1 MSSSTAQSN
10 NEAETSAEMLERYRE
25 KLKQMISTT
34 EANLQHWKKYD
45 ADYLKLA
52 NFMQDA
58 VKTTTKPVK
67 VPFGPFAFVPGHLVH
82 TNEVTVLLGDNWFA
96 ERSVAEAVD
105 MVGRRREYTAQQM
118 RQQEETLKDLNARAK
133 AAGLGLSGDLSDLQL
148 ESSMVDEDG
157 DEVNEEGLKFVDIR
171 EDYDESGVNAKPAA
185 PSKPSAKDVSPPAVP
200 AAKLGEFEQKLFAK
214 IAELEERE
222 LLGDEADSD
231 DEDSEEE
238 EEEDL
243 EADSDGEMRFE
254 TMDDDDDDY
263 NDFPVNSALRLK
275 SSRKPKAHSKQVRFS
290 DKHLGPTSSTSLST
304 AGNSST
310 TASDIYQEMSV
321 HPATPTLRP
330 AAPLIQEINSKDQQ
344 PKALAAPHRPS
355 HAHNPSLSD
364 VVVEHSDVESVD
376 DSETDDFMFGRELQS
391 EYHQRRTLMLQADTI
406 VPKTPEEEYMA
417 QEEVNQQRDENM
429 SRFRAARLASRT
441 AIAQHVELLP
451 RPKLYSSSLQ
461 TNTVKS
467 APPPATIS
475 ESSAHRPEVPKKS
488 LKAVPTGSP
497 GPRVSRFKAERMAA
511 APSSSFATEASS
523 SFAPELPDEDAE
535 EERHAVRVVRT
546 RAPPVVRRAAP
557 KAPPVVGSAA
567 QVLPPAAAVTPR
579 PQAPDIGSN
588 QQAPVHVSEVQQ
600 SAPPK
605 KMSRFKA
612 QRLGLE

>member
-1 MSSSTAQSN
+1 MSSSTTQSKS
-10 NEAETSAEMLERYRE
+10 EAEASAEMLERYRD

-34 EANLQHWKKYD
+34 DANLQHWKKYD

-52 NFMQDA
+52 AFMQDA
-58 VKTTTKPVK
+58 VKTTTKPIK

-96 ERSVAEAVD
+96 ERSVAEAVE

-118 RQQEETLKDLNARAK
+118 KHQEETLKDLNARAK
-133 AAGLGLSGDLSDLQL
+133 AAGLGLSGDLGNLQL

-171 EDYDESGVNAKPAA
+171 EEYEDPGVDAKPAA
-185 PSKPSAKDVSPPAVP
+185 SSKPPAKAESAPAVP

-222 LLGDEADSD
+222 LLGDEGDSD
-231 DEDSEEE
+231 DEDSEDE

-263 NDFPVNSALRLK
+263 NDYPANSALRLK

-290 DKHLGPTSSTSLST
+290 EKHLGPTSSGLLPAAGTSAKSD
-304 AGNSST
+304 
-310 TASDIYQEMSV
+310 SDIYKEMSV
-321 HPATPTLRP
+321 HAATPTIRP
-330 AAPLIQEINSKDQQ
+330 AGPLVQEINSEDEQ

-355 HAHNPSLSD
+355 HAFNPSLSD

-391 EYHQRRTLMLQADTI
+391 EYHRKRTLMLQAETI

-429 SRFRAARLASRT
+429 SRFRAARLASRN
-441 AIAQHVELLP
+441 AIAEHVELLP
-451 RPKLYSSSLQ
+451 RPQVGGPSIQ
-461 TNTVKS
+461 ANTVKS
-467 APPPATIS
+467 IPPPAAIA
-475 ESSAHRPEVPKKS
+475 ESSVHRPEVPKKN
-488 LKAVPTGSP
+488 LKAVPIGSP
-497 GPRVSRFKAERMAA
+497 GPRVSRFKAERMASAPGSSIA
-511 APSSSFATEASS
+511 ADLPSSN
-523 SFAPELPDEDAE
+523 APEMPDEEAE
-535 EERHAVRVVRT
+535 EERHAVKVVRT
-546 RAPPVVRRAAP
+546 RAPPVVGRAAP
-557 KAPPVVGSAA
+557 RAPPVVGPVS
-567 QVLPPAAAVTPR
+567 QVPPPAVAGTRQQQVPDSVSTKAPV
-579 PQAPDIGSN
+579 QAP
-588 QQAPVHVSEVQQ
+588 EVQQ
-600 SAPPK
+600 SEPPK